1 MAIKTGGISRD
12 TDSGFIR
19 DGFGGGIDVVG
30 GFIVAGDAYGSGVK
44 L

>member
-19 DGFGGGIDVVG
+19 DGFGGGIQ
-30 GFIVAGDAYGSGVK
+30 ATGDI
-44 L
+44 